1 MTDLPDLTIQTDY
14 LTSSEYQQDFESD
27 KEPPVDKLIE
37 KKMIHKGKKLRIY
50 KRILKFGKRGFD
62 RPAKYDRVDINF
74 KEVKNE
80 IKKINE
86 LNFENNEE
94 ISLQLGKGEK
104 GGLESY
110 ILAISSMKKGE
121 IAWFEVEDIIFDQNK
136 DRKLKGRSYFVIG
149 LKNFM
154 TIIDLDG
161 DKKFLKI
168 LIEKGRG
175 LHRILNTDEIKGSL
189 LLRNSIFEK
198 CFEMTYNYD
207 ITSDIIDNFEKK
219 IEKLGFTKKNFL
231 ENVIC
236 NLKNNEQVLI
246 QIPTEYFTKKF
257 EVIKEEK
264 KPFYV
269 KDNCINVNGVSYEVG
284 ENSYF
289 LDLKIDGIRYL
300 EDVFQDQTVI
310 KKVLKNGYTTS
321 KPEDLSKMYF
331 DYKIF
336 VNEKEIYNTFR
347 ENVEKPHEESLDNF
361 YEKNKY
367 NFSYNKEYYLS
378 KCLEGSLQ
386 HMKKMEV
393 AELEL
398 KNLNKFKYGE
408 DFNKVKEYLES
419 ENLELNQK
427 NLDEKKIK
435 IKYSVV
441 LYYFKEGVN
450 SFTIDREQRINY
462 IQRRKDKAVENIKKS
477 KYKKALKLFK
487 KINHLASYG
496 VYEEDKKDMKKY
508 ILSLHLNSSL
518 CHWKMNNWN
527 EMLKS
532 SELAL
537 VEDPINVKATYR
549 GALALFKTLE
559 FEKAIN
565 LIQKIDFRK
574 SKELMSLMGNVRK
587 QYKKWKQ
594 KEKKLYS
601 NLNLL
606 KQ

>member
-1 MTDLPDLTIQTDY
+1 MIDLPDLTIQTDY

-37 KKMIHKGKKLRIY
+37 KKMIHKGKNLRLY

-62 RPAKYDRVDINF
+62 RPAKYDRVDINY
-74 KEVKNE
+74 KEVDIE
-80 IKKINE
+80 IKKLVE
-86 LNFENNEE
+86 LDFQNNEE

-104 GGLESY
+104 GGLETF

-121 IAWFEVEDIIFDQNK
+121 IAWFEIEDIVFDKNK
-136 DRKLKGRSYFVIG
+136 DRKLKGRRYFVIG
-149 LKNFM
+149 LKNFL
-154 TIIDLDG
+154 TIIDVNG
-161 DKKFLKI
+161 DKKLFKVI
-168 LIEKGRG
+168 VEKGRG
-175 LHRILNTDEIKGSL
+175 LHRILNTDEIKGSMI
-189 LLRNSIFEK
+189 LRNSTFEK
-198 CFEMTYNYD
+198 CFEVVNNYE
-207 ITSDIIDNFEKK
+207 ITNDIIDNFQKQLENLGL
-219 IEKLGFTKKNFL
+219 IEKNFL
-231 ENVIC
+231 EGIIC

-246 QIPTEYFTKKF
+246 QFPKDYFNKKL
-257 EVIKEEK
+257 EIIKEEK
-264 KPFYV
+264 KPFFI
-269 KDNCINVNGVSYEVG
+269 KDNFININNVKYETD
-284 ENSYF
+284 ENWYF
-289 LDLKIDGIRYL
+289 LDIKIDGIRYL
-300 EDVFQDQTVI
+300 EDVFQDQSVI

-321 KPEDLSKMYF
+321 KPEDLSKIYF
-331 DYKIF
+331 DYKIL
-336 VNEKEIYNTFR
+336 VNDKEIYNTFK
-347 ENVEKPHEESLDNF
+347 ENVEKPEEVSLDNF

-367 NFSYNKEYYLS
+367 NFCYNKEYFLS
-378 KCLEGSLQ
+378 KCLQGSLQ
-386 HMKKMEV
+386 YMKKMEK

-398 KNLNKFKYGE
+398 KN
-408 DFNKVKEYLES
+408 FNKLEYGFDYNKIKEFLDS
-419 ENLELNQK
+419 ENLELTQK
-427 NLDEKKIK
+427 NLEENKIK

-450 SFTIDREQRINY
+450 SFTINTEQRINY
-462 IQRRKDKAVENIKKS
+462 IQRRKDKAVEFIKKS

-496 VYEEDKKDMKKY
+496 VFEEDKKAMKKF

-518 CHWKMNNWN
+518 CYWKMGNWK

-537 VEDPINVKATYR
+537 VEDPDNVKATYR
-549 GALALFKTLE
+549 GAFAFFKRLE

-574 SKELMSLMGNVRK
+574 SNELMTLMGSVRK
-587 QYKKWKQ
+587 QYKLWKK

-601 NLNLL
+601 NLL